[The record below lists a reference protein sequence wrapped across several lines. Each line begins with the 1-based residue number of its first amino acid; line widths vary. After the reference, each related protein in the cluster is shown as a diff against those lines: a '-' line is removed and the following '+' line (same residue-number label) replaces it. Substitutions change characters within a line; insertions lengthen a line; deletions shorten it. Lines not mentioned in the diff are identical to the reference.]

1 MRSDRCQELFTQLS
15 DRVALIPLRDDPIAG
30 LRDAVGDA
38 FEGKPVAEIKREARD
53 ATREDAVA
61 AFTEPQA

>member
-1 MRSDRCQELFTQLS
+1 M
-15 DRVALIPLRDDPIAG
+15 ALIPLRDDPIAG